1 MAANTCSITGVP
13 EHVDSLE
20 PFEDWQRQTYDRGK
34 KRKNYNNRS
43 GWSGRPKSYSTP
55 DGERLHG
62 NCREIDKHAT
72 NVKILKK
79 YHPAVCVLHKDLAE
93 GSSPVNGWSEELIG
107 CHALSLRTHR
117 LAGWTRRSLYEI
129 TSWPRSACWKLP
141 YDTKFRT
148 LSAFRRRS

>member
-1 MAANTCSITGVP
+1 MTEARKGKIVITGAAGLVGQNLIP
-13 EHVDSLE
+13 
-20 PFEDWQRQTYDRGK
+20 
-34 KRKNYNNRS
+34 
-43 GWSGRPKSYSTP
+43 
-55 DGERLHG
+55 RLTAKG
-62 NCREIDKHAT
+62 FTEIVAIDKHAT

-93 GSSPVNGWSEELIG
+93 GNSPVNGWSEELIG
-107 CHALSLRTHR
+107 CHALSLRMHR
-117 LAGWTRRSLYEI
+117 LAGWTRRSLNEI

>member
-1 MAANTCSITGVP
+1 VP

-20 PFEDWQRQTYDRGK
+20 PIEDWQRQTYDRGK

-43 GWSGRPKSYSTP
+43 GLSGRPKSYSTP

-62 NCREIDKHAT
+62 NCREIDKDAT

-79 YHPAVCVLHKDLAE
+79 NHPAVCVLHKDLAE

-107 CHALSLRTHR
+107 CHALSLRMHR
-117 LAGWTRRSLYEI
+117 LAGLDPEEFVRNNVVATERLLEAAVRY
-129 TSWPRSACWKLP
+129 KVP
-141 YDTKFRT
+141 YIV
-148 LSAFRRRS
+148 SISSSVVN